1 VPSSKLLIGGAGAAA
16 IGIRVAR
23 TLYGRWHRLPA
34 ADRERLAALARD
46 LKTRA
51 LDARGAADPQSAES
65 DLRHA
70 NENFAAALVES
81 AEADPELDRA
91 EVDEL
96 REDLRRELER
106 LASADIEASR
116 GPGTR
121 EPRAPSAGEPGA

>member
-34 ADRERLAALARD
+34 ADRERLAPLARD

-51 LDARGAADPQSAES
+51 LDARGAADADSAER
-65 DLRHA
+65 DLRNA
-70 NENFAAALVES
+70 NRTFAAALVES
-81 AEADPELDRA
+81 AEADPELDKA

-96 REDLRRELER
+96 REELRRELER
-106 LASADIEASR
+106 LASAEIKASR
-116 GPGTR
+116 GPAKR
-121 EPRAPSAGEPGA
+121 PQ